1 MAKEENIYETSKQL
15 VQSYI
20 LTTARRDW
28 GIYAERFLLR
38 LVELA
43 QTDISGMDFK
53 SGKDMC
59 PHTPTLVYPHVTRNE
74 VGDAIVTI
82 PVKDLLP
89 SDKYTNYQYI
99 QDAIEQ
105 LQTKVIRWEETK
117 LDAAGNIV
125 YKDGKP
131 ACKWTSV
138 QLVGRA
144 EGDDDISGSIKV
156 RIDATIWKAMVDFS
170 KGFRAF
176 DLNVALKLKSKY
188 SLRIYQLL
196 SRQESPITYTIDDLK
211 EQWGIPDSY
220 KRPDDFINR
229 AIVPAKNELDQV
241 SPYSFEFKVERSGK
255 PGRGKKPIEKIT
267 FFPIRQIQYESS
279 TALKGDLDAV
289 SMMLKKEVVTILK
302 EKYNFAHYEIN
313 TNFELIYE
321 AQKRMT
327 GSDEEHP
334 TLAKFLNNLSLGAAK
349 AKNPKA
355 YVIASIK
362 KHMLERYNFVYRTKK
377 EKQAAEKTINDA
389 LKRSPARKKDGE
401 FKTAGDLFSFKK
413 S

>member
-1 MAKEENIYETSKQL
+1 MAKEEIIQETSKQL

-53 SGKDMC
+53 HGKDLR
-59 PHTPTLVYPHVTRNE
+59 PHSPSLAYPNVTKNE
-74 VGDAIVTI
+74 AGDAVVTI
-82 PVKDLLP
+82 PVKELLP
-89 SDKYTNYQYI
+89 SEGYTNYQYI

-105 LQTKVIRWEETK
+105 LQTKVLRWEETK
-117 LDAAGNIV
+117 LDSNGNIV
-125 YKDGKP
+125 KDKNGKP
-131 ACKWTSV
+131 IHKWTSV
-138 QLVGRA
+138 QLIGRA
-144 EGDDDISGSIKV
+144 EGEDDLAGSIQV
-156 RIDATIWKAMVDFS
+156 RIDATIWKAMVDFT

-196 SRQESPITYTIDDLK
+196 SRQEYPITYTIDDLK
-211 EQWGIPDSY
+211 EQWGITDSY

-229 AIVPAKNELDQV
+229 AIIPAKNELDQV
-241 SPYSFEFKVERSGK
+241 SPYSFEYKVERSDK

-267 FFPIRQIQYESS
+267 FFPIHQVQYESR
-279 TALKGDLDAV
+279 TALKGEFDAV
-289 SMMLKKEVVTILK
+289 SMMLKPEVRAILM

-327 GSDEEHP
+327 GTDEEHP
-334 TLAKFLNNLSLGAAK
+334 TLARFLVNLSLGAAK

-355 YVIASIK
+355 YIIASIK

-377 EKQAAEKTINDA
+377 EKLAAEKAIKDA
-389 LKRSPARKKDGE
+389 LKRSPGRKKDE
-401 FKTAGDLFSFKK
+401 FTSLGDLFSGKN